1 MGNRNHL
8 HVCQHCG
15 VVHATSSSTGPR
27 KCVACDAFTFS
38 ECEPNGFLRERLTY
52 EPPIRVPGVRGD

>member
-15 VVHATSSSTGPR
+15 LVHATSSSTPPTT
-27 KCVACDAFTFS
+27 CVVCDAFTFS
-38 ECEPNGFLRERLTY
+38 LYEPELGSRGRTEPDRPVSVVRLT
-52 EPPIRVPGVRGD
+52 R